1 MVHLF
6 VSISRFTLII
16 MFAIYTY
23 DCFAALK
30 RKTSEKRQNRIYHRQ
45 NGILY
50 LMLLNANAVLFAVT
64 MDFRILVLL
73 GAEMV
78 FFAVTLAIYRH
89 FYRNASRSLVNNMC
103 MLLAIG
109 FIILTRLNFEQAVRQ
124 FIIAAAAVVI
134 TCFIPVLVAKLKVF
148 NKLAWLYAL
157 VGLAGLAVVAVAGS
171 TDYGAKLKLNLGPVS
186 IQPSEFIKII
196 FVFFCGAMLGKSTG
210 VYRCGKDDDHRSASC
225 ADSCDLPGS
234 GRRAHF
240 SDYLPRH
247 SLCGH
252 KAARLSCARGWGA
265 ERWLRWRLTS
275 CFPMCGPA

>member
-157 VGLAGLAVVAVAGS
+157 VGLAGLAVVAVA
-171 TDYGAKLKLNLGPVS
+171 
-186 IQPSEFIKII
+186 
-196 FVFFCGAMLGKSTG
+196 
-210 VYRCGKDDDHRSASC
+210 
-225 ADSCDLPGS
+225 
-234 GRRAHF
+234 
-240 SDYLPRH
+240 
-247 SLCGH
+247 
-252 KAARLSCARGWGA
+252 
-265 ERWLRWRLTS
+265 
-275 CFPMCGPA
+275 

>member
-78 FFAVTLAIYRH
+78 FSRLRWLSTAI
-89 FYRNASRSLVNNMC
+89 
-103 MLLAIG
+103 
-109 FIILTRLNFEQAVRQ
+109 
-124 FIIAAAAVVI
+124 
-134 TCFIPVLVAKLKVF
+134 
-148 NKLAWLYAL
+148 
-157 VGLAGLAVVAVAGS
+157 S
-171 TDYGAKLKLNLGPVS
+171 TGMPPVS
-186 IQPSEFIKII
+186 WSTTCACCWPS
-196 FVFFCGAMLGKSTG
+196 
-210 VYRCGKDDDHRSASC
+210 
-225 ADSCDLPGS
+225 GS
-234 GRRAHF
+234 SF
-240 SDYLPRH
+240 
-247 SLCGH
+247 
-252 KAARLSCARGWGA
+252 
-265 ERWLRWRLTS
+265 
-275 CFPMCGPA
+275 

>member
-89 FYRNASRSLVNNMC
+89 FYRNASRVSGQQHVH
-103 MLLAIG
+103 AAG
-109 FIILTRLNFEQAVRQ
+109 HRVHHSDQAQ
-124 FIIAAAAVVI
+124 F
-134 TCFIPVLVAKLKVF
+134 
-148 NKLAWLYAL
+148 
-157 VGLAGLAVVAVAGS
+157 
-171 TDYGAKLKLNLGPVS
+171 
-186 IQPSEFIKII
+186 
-196 FVFFCGAMLGKSTG
+196 
-210 VYRCGKDDDHRSASC
+210 
-225 ADSCDLPGS
+225 
-234 GRRAHF
+234 
-240 SDYLPRH
+240 
-247 SLCGH
+247 
-252 KAARLSCARGWGA
+252 
-265 ERWLRWRLTS
+265 
-275 CFPMCGPA
+275 